1 MLADMVSDRLVYR
14 AADRLITKFGLEAL
28 AEVNQLIC
36 DAIKRRDQDQ
46 AILMVRIKLAIK
58 VLQAPRCGPL
68 Q

>member
-14 AADRLITKFGLEAL
+14 AADRIISRFGREAV
-28 AEVNQLIC
+28 AEVNQLLC
-36 DAIKRRDQDQ
+36 EALDRRDEDQ
-46 AILMVRIKLAIK
+46 TLLMVRIKLAIK